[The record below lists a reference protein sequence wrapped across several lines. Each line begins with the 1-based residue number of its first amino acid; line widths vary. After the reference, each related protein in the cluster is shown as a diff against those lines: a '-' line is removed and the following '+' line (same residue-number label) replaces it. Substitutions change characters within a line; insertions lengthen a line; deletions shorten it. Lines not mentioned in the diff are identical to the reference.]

1 MECKRVQ
8 VERPSVSTSGGQSER
23 EACGSGSVE
32 VDEEGEEDDEGEDE
46 EEAVVWD
53 LVMAAQ
59 AAKDVQVRQL
69 GWGFQYDRL
78 ELERA
83 RRGSER
89 FSIFTEDDAFGQFPG
104 LWNT

>member
-1 MECKRVQ
+1 VIECKRVQ

-23 EACGSGSVE
+23 EAGGSGSVE
-32 VDEEGEEDDEGEDE
+32 VDEEGEEDDE
-46 EEAVVWD
+46 EEALVWD

-83 RRGSER
+83 RRGGER
-89 FSIFTEDDAFGQFPG
+89 FSIFTEDDTFGQFLG
-104 LWNT
+104 LWSA

>member
-23 EACGSGSVE
+23 EAGGSGSVE
-32 VDEEGEEDDEGEDE
+32 VDEEVEEDDEGEDE
-46 EEAVVWD
+46 EEALVWD

-83 RRGSER
+83 KRTVFHLYRGRR
-89 FSIFTEDDAFGQFPG
+89 
-104 LWNT
+104 LWAVS